1 MCGGGGSGNVTQTQ
15 KFEAPDFTLQGWK
28 DYLSGV
34 TNAAPGVAGAVYQGP
49 TTAGQ
54 SAESTAAGNMASSLA
69 QYGSP
74 LTATA
79 YGQLQNTAAG
89 NNINPYAT
97 MGNAYAG
104 DNPYLQ
110 SVIDKTNNDITNQF
124 KSGTAAQ
131 TDSQAALNGAYGGSA
146 WQQQQQANAKTL
158 AESLANNEN
167 SLRMGNY
174 NQSAQLAENQLNRAT
189 QGYAQDQANALNAA
203 MASPSMEAA
212 DLQAINAMNQY
223 GNQNQQN
230 LQQIL
235 TAAQN
240 QWNQQNQAPLT
251 SFDLIRNA
259 LQAASGSGGTS
270 SSSILGGSSGLQ
282 TGLGLGALGLSG
294 LSSIFG
300 GG

>member
-1 MCGGGGSGNVTQTQ
+1 MSGGASGNTTQTQ
-15 KFEAPDFTLQGWK
+15 KFEAPEFTQQGWK

-34 TNAAPGVAGAVYQGP
+34 TQAAPGVAGAVYQGP

-54 SAESTAAGNMASSLA
+54 STESQVAGNMASSLA

-74 LTATA
+74 LTGTA
-79 YGQLQNTAAG
+79 YAQLQNTAAG

-110 SVIDKTNNDITNQF
+110 AVIDKTNGDITNQF
-124 KSGTAAQ
+124 RTGTAAQ
-131 TDSQAALNGAYGGSA
+131 TDAQAALNGAYGGSS
-146 WQQQQQANAKTL
+146 WQQQQQGNAKTL
-158 AESLANNEN
+158 ADSLANNEN

-189 QGYAQDQANALNAA
+189 QGYAQDQQNALNAA

-212 DLQAINAMNQY
+212 DLNAINAMNQY

-230 LQQIL
+230 LQQQL

-251 SFDLIRNA
+251 SLDLIRNA

-270 SSSILGGSSGLQ
+270 SSSILNSSSGLQ
-282 TGLGLGALGLSG
+282 NALGLGSLGLSG
-294 LSSIFG
+294 LSMLG